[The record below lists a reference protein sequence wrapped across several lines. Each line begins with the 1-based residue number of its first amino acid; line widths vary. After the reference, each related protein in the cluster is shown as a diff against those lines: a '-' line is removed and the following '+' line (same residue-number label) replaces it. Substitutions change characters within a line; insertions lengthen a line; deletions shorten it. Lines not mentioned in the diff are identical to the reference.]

1 VVVVFRVYLD
11 RPLLL
16 VLADNNLMKKKYLVF
31 SILLFLFSTPS
42 FANEKDIAECHKNII
57 PLHIERE
64 RVAELDGIWGLFEK
78 NSALQGN
85 SAIAIDLDKKI
96 NSIIFH
102 LQYLC
107 DTLDGIP
114 MNEIARYVRDGIDAK
129 SEEGFRDE
137 LIILGKTDAE
147 IDIWFEFT
155 RFSIKNK
162 DRPLKLKS
170 ILKSINDSTNFIH
183 SYASLAEKL
192 DRLNIEK
199 SFKNILFK
207 NQVMELSKSIE
218 NFFQSDTYIKQAL
231 TENAKVPYYDINES
245 SGGS

>member
-1 VVVVFRVYLD
+1 
-11 RPLLL
+11 
-16 VLADNNLMKKKYLVF
+16 MTKKYLIF
-31 SILLFLFSTPS
+31 SILLIFLSTPS

-78 NSALQGN
+78 RSALQGN

-107 DTLDGIP
+107 DTLHGIP
-114 MNEIARYVRDGIDAK
+114 MNEIARYVRDGIDTK
-129 SEEGFRDE
+129 GKEGFRDE
-137 LIILGKTDAE
+137 LIVLGKTDAE
-147 IDIWFEFT
+147 INIWFEFT

-170 ILKSINDSTNFIH
+170 ILKSINDSSYFID
-183 SYASLAEKL
+183 SYASLAQKIDL
-192 DRLNIEK
+192 SKNEK
-199 SFKNILFK
+199 SFKKVYVK
-207 NQVMELSKSIE
+207 NQVIELSKSIE
-218 NFFQSDTYIKQAL
+218 KFFQSDTYMKQAL

>member
-1 VVVVFRVYLD
+1 MTKRYIVV
-11 RPLLL
+11 
-16 VLADNNLMKKKYLVF
+16 
-31 SILLFLFSTPS
+31 SILLIFLSTPS
-42 FANEKDIAECHKNII
+42 FANKKKIPSCHKNIT

-78 NSALQGN
+78 NSALKGN

-107 DTLDGIP
+107 DTLHGIP
-114 MNEIARYVRDGIDAK
+114 MNEIARYVRDGINAK
-129 SEEGFRDE
+129 GEDGFREE
-137 LIILGKTDAE
+137 LIVLGKTDAE

-170 ILKSINDSTNFIH
+170 ILKSIHDSTHFIH
-183 SYASLAEKL
+183 SYASLAQNL
-192 DRLNIEK
+192 DRRKIEK
-199 SFKNILFK
+199 SFTKVSVK
-207 NQVMELSKSIE
+207 NQVIKLTKSIE
-218 NFFQSDTYIKQAL
+218 KFFQSDTYMKKAL

>member
-1 VVVVFRVYLD
+1 
-11 RPLLL
+11 
-16 VLADNNLMKKKYLVF
+16 MKKKYLVF
-31 SILLFLFSTPS
+31 SILLSFFSTPS

-107 DTLDGIP
+107 DTLHGIP
-114 MNEIARYVRDGIDAK
+114 MNEIARYVRDGIAK
-129 SEEGFRDE
+129 KGEEGFREE
-137 LIILGKTDAE
+137 LIVLGKTEAE

-162 DRPLKLKS
+162 DRPLKLIS
-170 ILKSINDSTNFIH
+170 ILKSINGSTNFIH
-183 SYASLAEKL
+183 SYGSLAEKL
-192 DRLNIEK
+192 DRRIIEK
-199 SFKNILFK
+199 SFKKVSAK
-207 NQVMELSKSIE
+207 NQVIELSKNIE
-218 NFFQSDTYIKQAL
+218 KFFQSDTYMKQAL